1 MMIQTSRHNGS
12 TWRKCGE
19 THVKKLL
26 EEERLNTKSGFLLIP
41 WGNWMCKR
49 KRKWHWTQDGQEQWK
64 QKLTTQQQIKM
75 LRKHQVKQD
84 HIDKLAKQLKKQQDK
99 ESGENCIWSPRSSP
113 TSYSRQKSQWRT
125 RMGILSQNQKKER
138 WVEHIELN
146 RLTPETLPNIQAA
159 ESNLP
164 IDGNKPSK
172 TKIKGAITT
181 LKNGK
186 AAGFGEKTAEAI
198 KADTETSVNK
208 FAQPHQED
216 LWERKHSRG
225 IKRKHSYNAAK
236 ERRPEELQHYQG
248 IMLLLVLARSS
259 TRSFRRVRKR

>member
-1 MMIQTSRHNGS
+1 MRTVYDHQEALQQVTAD
-12 TWRKCGE
+12 RKANEGQKWE
-19 THVKKLL
+19 SSHK
-26 EEERLNTKSGFLLIP
+26 I
-41 WGNWMCKR
+41 KR
-49 KRKWHWTQDGQEQWK
+49 
-64 QKLTTQQQIKM
+64 
-75 LRKHQVKQD
+75 
-84 HIDKLAKQLKKQQDK
+84 
-99 ESGENCIWSPRSSP
+99 
-113 TSYSRQKSQWRT
+113 
-125 RMGILSQNQKKER
+125 ER

-146 RLTPETLPNIQAA
+146 RLTPETLPNIQAG

-216 LWERKHSRG
+216 L
-225 IKRKHSYNAAK
+225 
-236 ERRPEELQHYQG
+236 
-248 IMLLLVLARSS
+248 
-259 TRSFRRVRKR
+259 